1 MLRLRTFGGLTLQ
14 QNGDVIT
21 GVPTQ
26 RRQLALLALLAVA
39 GDDGISRE
47 KILAYLWPEADTER
61 ARHTLNQ
68 LLYLQRRHTNDPE
81 LFAGRKTLRLPAG
94 LIETDVQVFESAL
107 AGGRP
112 KEAVEVYQGPFLDG
126 FFLDE
131 AATFEDWATDC
142 RERFAGR
149 YLRALEDLAVD
160 ATAAGEYDV
169 AVEWRRR
176 AARVD
181 PLDPR
186 LVAAHVDALLRCG
199 NRAGAIRVL
208 HGHRDRLQA
217 ELGLEPDPTLR
228 QLEKQIRSDQGTGRP
243 GGP

>member
-1 MLRLRTFGGLTLQ
+1 MLRLRTFGGLSLQ

-47 KILAYLWPEADTER
+47 KILAYLWPESDTER

-68 LLYLQRRHTNDPE
+68 LLYLQRRHTHDPD
-81 LFAGRKTLRLPAG
+81 LFAGRKTLRLPPGMMESDVRAF
-94 LIETDVQVFESAL
+94 ETAIAED
-107 AGGRP
+107 RP
-112 KEAVEVYQGPFLDG
+112 ADAVEIYQGPFLDG

-131 AATFEDWATDC
+131 AAAFEEWVSEC
-142 RERFAGR
+142 RERYAR
-149 YLRALEDLAVD
+149 RHLRLLDAL
-160 ATAAGEYDV
+160 AAGATEAGEFDV

-181 PLDPR
+181 PLDPG
-186 LVAAHVDALLRCG
+186 LVTRHVEALLRCG
-199 NRAGAIRVL
+199 NRPGALRVL
-208 HGHRDRLQA
+208 QAHRDRLQS
-217 ELGLEPDPTLR
+217 ELGIEPEPGIQ
-228 QLEKQIRSDQGTGRP
+228 QLEQRIRTGW
-243 GGP
+243 GPAAA